1 MASSLCERNSS
12 FTVCPAC
19 EKEERDVVLGIE
31 NNSTPGLHL
40 VLSLADAP
48 RGGGAD
54 AELTCCGEL
63 AAALAVSRSFPLKVV
78 VVVGGVGEGV
88 EPVDRRLERDSM
100 DKEEGRVAVI
110 VVGSTGRARVGG

>member
-1 MASSLCERNSS
+1 MCERNSS

-40 VLSLADAP
+40 VLSLADAS
-48 RGGGAD
+48 RGRG
-54 AELTCCGEL
+54 AELTCCREL
-63 AAALAVSRSFPLKVV
+63 AAALAVSRSFPLKGA
-78 VVVGGVGEGV
+78 VVVGGVAEGV